1 MYIQR
6 AEPGEFAVMPSGRH
20 IFISF
25 LHQIFGV
32 PQKIAALGW
41 PINPNLELSCSCG
54 VYNPVL
60 VAIPCGPAQQVPQ
73 DLWNCV
79 DAQPV
84 LRSPRWGEP
93 AGLASNKQSVLT
105 AEPLVSRPQSSCV
118 TKIQGAPDLR
128 TSTRNK
134 RKELLPVKAE
144 SHHCAPVCGAGS
156 LLSRAGILLLII
168 LD

>member
-1 MYIQR
+1 M
-6 AEPGEFAVMPSGRH
+6 A
-20 IFISF
+20 
-25 LHQIFGV
+25 
-32 PQKIAALGW
+32 
-41 PINPNLELSCSCG
+41 INPNLELSCSCSI
-54 VYNPVL
+54 NNLVL
-60 VAIPCGPAQQVPQ
+60 VAIPRGPARQVPQ
-73 DLWNCV
+73 DLWNCL

-93 AGLASNKQSVLT
+93 AGFASNKQSVLT
-105 AEPLVSRPQSSCV
+105 AEPLVSRLQSSCA
-118 TKIQGAPDLR
+118 TKKQGAPDLR
-128 TSTRNK
+128 TSTRYK